1 MEKEQLYQTIEAYLD
16 GELAGEEL
24 TAFER
29 ELATDETL
37 AKEVALHRSLQTQLG
52 DKSKMELRATLDDIA
67 KGFTESDLDNG
78 NQPDSPNGTTGGTGG
93 IPFWVWGLA
102 FFLVIGGG
110 VTYYLLTMED
120 DTVSANIPEQT
131 ETTEEPAVAAGTEED
146 ASNTAA
152 DVSEPANKEPAT
164 TPQNDPPAT
173 DTRPQAYNTNRDLE
187 LLITDEPPS
196 KRYEFTDGELSY
208 LQGYITYS
216 GKLLT
221 ARSVDEGFY
230 LNLYTNAYPEGRVLR
245 EKMTFSEVKED
256 VPQAFA
262 AKKEYIAAYSGETDL
277 DPALYYGVITTG
289 DSSVALWVG
298 KVRVE

>member
-24 TAFER
+24 TDFER
-29 ELATDETL
+29 ELASDETL
-37 AKEVALHRSLQTQLG
+37 AKEVALHRSLQSQLG
-52 DKSKMELRATLDDIA
+52 DRSKMDLRATLDDIA
-67 KGFTESDLDNG
+67 KDFSESDLDPG
-78 NQPDSPNGTTGGTGG
+78 NQPDPPNGTNGGSGG
-93 IPFWVWGLA
+93 VPFWVWGLA

-110 VTYYLLTMED
+110 VTWYLLTMDD
-120 DTVSANIPEQT
+120 DTVSALPP
-131 ETTEEPAVAAGTEED
+131 ETTEVREEPVAEPQEDVANTVADDPEPASEEQ
-146 ASNTAA
+146 AAA
-152 DVSEPANKEPAT
+152 D
-164 TPQNDPPAT
+164 TPKDPPASQP
-173 DTRPQAYNTNRDLE
+173 RPQAYSTNRDLE

-196 KRYEFTDGELSY
+196 RRYEFTDGALAYTE
-208 LQGYITYS
+208 GYITYS

-221 ARSVDEGFY
+221 ARSVEEGFF

-245 EKMTFSEVKED
+245 EKMTFSEVKEN

-277 DPALYYGVITTG
+277 EPALYYGVITTG
-289 DSSVALWVG
+289 DSSIALWVG